1 MNLKY
6 ILFFLFCSFS
16 LGVFGQGVLIEG
28 YVFESDN
35 RGYLN
40 EARIEAI
47 NLTDGSSAGEAFTNI
62 EGYFK
67 LDLPPGNYAFDI
79 SKSLFHDQTVNMT
92 DAATSDGNKH
102 FFKITMR
109 RKPGYLFDITLA
121 NKRDSANTVVDAIH
135 DARIEVYNNTT
146 DKVEF
151 ATDAHPS
158 PNFQYTITKGNHYT
172 MLLRKEGYLAKRIEA
187 FVDVK
192 GCILC
197 IEGLDRMSPGV
208 TDNLTEGHSMGT
220 LLANVEMEPVTV
232 GTTIEIDNI
241 YYETG
246 QYKLTEDA
254 KAALQNVIN
263 LMRDN
268 PLIEIEIGSHTDSRG
283 RDELNKELSQRR
295 ANEVVEHMI
304 EYGGIAADRLRARG
318 FGDTQLVN
326 DCEEGVPCSEVK
338 HAENRRTEL
347 KVTGIRRS
355 LTADKSL
362 AEIKEMEKM
371 EKLIQELQ
379 NQEVIEIKE
388 GEELPDEIKKQV
400 EKKKK
405 RN

>member
-283 RDELNKELSQRR
+283 RDELNIELSQRR

>member
-16 LGVFGQGVLIEG
+16 FGVFGQGVLIEG

-232 GTTIEIDNI
+232 ATTIEIDNI